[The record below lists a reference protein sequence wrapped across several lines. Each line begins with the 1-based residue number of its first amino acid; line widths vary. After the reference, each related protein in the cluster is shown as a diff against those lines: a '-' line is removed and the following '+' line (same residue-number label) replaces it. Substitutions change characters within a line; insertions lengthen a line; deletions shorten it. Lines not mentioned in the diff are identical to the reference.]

1 MPIKLNLLA
10 EAQVAEDMRRKD
22 PVKRGI
28 FVGAFIVS
36 VVLIWALTLQAKI
49 LAAKSNLGTFE
60 TTWKSIEKDYQKAV
74 ESRRK
79 SMEIEQK
86 LASLSRLTTNR
97 FLWGSALNA
106 VQQTLNGIEEV
117 QVVRLKTE
125 QSYALQEEV
134 KARTNNTQV
143 IPARPALATE
153 KVTMTVEAMD
163 SSGPQPGGQVNRYK
177 ESIAAVDYFRAHLQK
192 TNGVLLTTLSPPTT
206 APNNRNQFV
215 MFTLQC
221 YFPEKTRN

>member
-10 EAQVAEDMRRKD
+10 EAQAAEDMRRKD

-28 FVGAFIVS
+28 YIGGFVVS

-49 LAAKSNLGTFE
+49 IAAKSNLGTFE

-86 LASLSRLTTNR
+86 LASLARLTTNR
-97 FLWGSALNA
+97 FLWGSALNGF
-106 VQQTLNGIEEV
+106 QQTLNGIEEV
-117 QVVRLKTE
+117 QVVRVKTE
-125 QSYALQEEV
+125 QTYALLEEV

-143 IPARPALATE
+143 LPGRPASATE
-153 KVTMTVEAMD
+153 KVIMTLEAMD
-163 SSGPQPGGQVNRYK
+163 ASTPQPGSQVNRYK
-177 ESIAAVDYFRAHLQK
+177 ESIAAAEYFRANLQK
-192 TNGVLLTTLSPPTT
+192 TNGVLLTTLSPPTA
-206 APNNRNQFV
+206 APNGKQFV

-221 YFPEKTRN
+221 YFPEKTRQ